1 MIMKRAILIIL
12 IFNLTFLFAQ
22 NDETMSLNDCI
33 DLAIKNNPTLE
44 KSELTV
50 DQMHVNTKKAYSY
63 LYPSVGLSASSS
75 VSESGNWDAG
85 WNAGA
90 SVSQSIYH
98 PGMFSGIKQTKTNE
112 KISQINNG
120 YVISQIRESISRYF
134 YQILASE
141 SLMNVYEKN
150 ILFSEENLKTIRNMY
165 ELGSR
170 TESDVLKAEVQKSTF
185 ESQLLQE
192 KQNRLGLK
200 RSLNLLMGRNAD
212 VNLTLKE
219 SVVNEL
225 EIPSID
231 QAKKFLFKNNP
242 ELHILQQEKKVQQLS
257 LKISR
262 ESYLPSLSASYS
274 YSKGESH
281 GLETANN
288 SISLSAG
295 VTIFNG
301 FNKKHS
307 VEYEK
312 IGLKSV
318 RVKIKEKKQ
327 ELEQILM
334 QYYTSYETYIKLIEI
349 KEIEL
354 KSAKRD
360 LELVTQQYQIGSSTI
375 LEQMNAQLSV
385 LNAESALVK
394 SKYSKKIIEVQI
406 QELIG

>member
-75 VSESGNWDAG
+75 ASESGDWDAG

-281 GLETANN
+281 GLETTNN

>member
-22 NDETMSLNDCI
+22 DDETMSLNDCI

-44 KSELTV
+44 KSELMV

-75 VSESGNWDAG
+75 ASESGNWDAG

-90 SVSQSIYH
+90 SVSQSIYR

-120 YVISQIRESISRYF
+120 YVISQIRESISSYF

-231 QAKKFLFKNNP
+231 QAKKLLFKNNP

-281 GLETANN
+281 GLETTNN

>member
-1 MIMKRAILIIL
+1 
-12 IFNLTFLFAQ
+12 
-22 NDETMSLNDCI
+22 
-33 DLAIKNNPTLE
+33 
-44 KSELTV
+44 
-50 DQMHVNTKKAYSY
+50 
-63 LYPSVGLSASSS
+63 
-75 VSESGNWDAG
+75 
-85 WNAGA
+85 
-90 SVSQSIYH
+90 
-98 PGMFSGIKQTKTNE
+98 
-112 KISQINNG
+112 
-120 YVISQIRESISRYF
+120 
-134 YQILASE
+134 
-141 SLMNVYEKN
+141 
-150 ILFSEENLKTIRNMY
+150 
-165 ELGSR
+165 
-170 TESDVLKAEVQKSTF
+170 TESDVLKAEVQKSIF

-281 GLETANN
+281 GLETTNN

-327 ELEQILM
+327 ELEQVLM
-334 QYYTSYETYIKLIEI
+334 QYYTSYETHIKLIEI

-354 KSAKRD
+354 QSAKRD
-360 LELVTQQYQIGSSTI
+360 LELVTQQYQIGLSTI
-375 LEQMNAQLSV
+375 LEQMDAQLSV

>member
-75 VSESGNWDAG
+75 ASESGDWDAG

-231 QAKKFLFKNNP
+231 QAKKLLFKNNS

-281 GLETANN
+281 GLETTNN

>member
-44 KSELTV
+44 KSELMV

-75 VSESGNWDAG
+75 ASESGNWDAG

-90 SVSQSIYH
+90 SVSQSIYR

-120 YVISQIRESISRYF
+120 YVISQIRESISSYF

-231 QAKKFLFKNNP
+231 QAKKLLFKNNP

-281 GLETANN
+281 GLETTNN

>member
-75 VSESGNWDAG
+75 ASESGDWDAG

-120 YVISQIRESISRYF
+120 YVISQIRESISSYF

-231 QAKKFLFKNNP
+231 QAKKLLFKNNS

-281 GLETANN
+281 GLETTNN

>member
-75 VSESGNWDAG
+75 ASESGDWDAG

-120 YVISQIRESISRYF
+120 YVISQIRESISSYF

-281 GLETANN
+281 GLETTNN

>member
-1 MIMKRAILIIL
+1 MRIKRFILIIL
-12 IFNLTFLFAQ
+12 IFNFTFLFAQ
-22 NDETMSLNDCI
+22 SERSLSLNDCI

-75 VSESGNWDAG
+75 ASESGDWETG

-90 SVSQSIYH
+90 SVSQNIYH
-98 PGMFSGIKQTKTNE
+98 PGMFSGIKQTKTSE
-112 KISQINNG
+112 KMSQINNSN
-120 YVISQIRESISRYF
+120 VISQIRESISSYF

-200 RSLNLLMGRNAD
+200 RSLNLLMGRNPD
-212 VNLTLKE
+212 VNLILKE

-281 GLETANN
+281 GLETTNN

-327 ELEQILM
+327 ELEQVLM
-334 QYYTSYETYIKLIEI
+334 QYYTSYETHIKLIEI

-360 LELVTQQYQIGSSTI
+360 LELVTQQYQIGLSTI

>member
-120 YVISQIRESISRYF
+120 YVISQIRESISSYF

-231 QAKKFLFKNNP
+231 QAKKLLFKNNP

-281 GLETANN
+281 GLETTNN

>member
-75 VSESGNWDAG
+75 ASESGDWDAG

-120 YVISQIRESISRYF
+120 YVISQIRESISSYF

-231 QAKKFLFKNNP
+231 QAKKLLFKNNP

-281 GLETANN
+281 GLETTNN

>member
-1 MIMKRAILIIL
+1 MRIKRFILIIL
-12 IFNLTFLFAQ
+12 IFNFTFLFAQ
-22 NDETMSLNDCI
+22 SEGSLTLNDCI

-44 KSELTV
+44 RSELTV
-50 DQMHVNTKKAYSY
+50 NQMHVNTKKAYSY

-75 VSESGNWDAG
+75 ASESGNWDAG

-90 SVSQSIYH
+90 KVSQNIYH

-112 KISQINNG
+112 KISQINNSN
-120 YVISQIRESISRYF
+120 VISQIRESISNYF
-134 YQILASE
+134 YRILASE

-150 ILFSEENLKTIRNMY
+150 ILFSEENLKMIRNMY
-165 ELGSR
+165 KLGAR

-192 KQNRLGLK
+192 KQNRLGLQ

-231 QAKKFLFKNNP
+231 QAKKLLFKNNP

-257 LKISR
+257 LKISK

-281 GLETANN
+281 GLETTNN

-354 KSAKRD
+354 KSAKRN

-375 LEQMNAQLSV
+375 LEQMDAQLSV

-394 SKYSKKIIEVQI
+394 SKYSKKIIKVQI